1 MWSEMVSSPGSIGD
15 SHRIS
20 LVEIQVI
27 SNERRKEDGIVTTTT
42 GTWHI
47 RIHLTIWNLPLGTL
61 GLVTSWF

>member
-1 MWSEMVSSPGSIGD
+1 MVSSPGSIGD

-47 RIHLTIWNLPLGTL
+47 RIHLTI
-61 GLVTSWF
+61 